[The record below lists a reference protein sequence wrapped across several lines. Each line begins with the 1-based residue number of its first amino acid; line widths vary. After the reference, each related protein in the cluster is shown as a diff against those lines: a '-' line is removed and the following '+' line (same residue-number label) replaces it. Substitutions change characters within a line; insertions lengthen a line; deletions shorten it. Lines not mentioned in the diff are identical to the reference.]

1 MEVDRGDAEVGRVN
15 ARLRVKDRHR
25 RAAATVSTAAMNVT
39 FETRRDSPEDDEVTQ
54 RLLPSSPGS
63 PQEMSSTRERRL
75 RQLLRGDSLQQLLQA
90 DSFRSA
96 QEAIRRLGHYLA
108 YFTLIAMFILVPI
121 ALYNALND
129 RKGKLDQAAYN
140 SAWIMVCGTIIISV
154 RLVYLHL
161 THWYMPEVQKYVV
174 RILWMVPIYATQSYL
189 SLRYHH
195 ARLYIDTIRDF
206 YEAYVIASFVYYLM
220 ALLGGQ
226 DSLVEILRNKADT
239 NLGQHTFPLSL
250 ILQPW
255 ELGLEFAL
263 QCKHDVLQYVVFK
276 TMSTFL
282 IFICASVGVYG
293 EGKFDWFSAY
303 PYLCF
308 FQNLSVMYALYCLVM
323 LFHAVEAELRHP
335 INWRP
340 LGKFLCVK
348 GVVFFSWWQ
357 GVVIYYLRAH
367 GIITHLGSWTS
378 EEVANGLTNYAIC
391 VEMIGFAIA
400 HSYTFTYKEYL
411 PGNLPPASS
420 FPGAV
425 HDVGNAEESS
435 GVVVSAPTTTTL
447 PTSPANRVNTY
458 RPPATLPERMKFKD
472 AFWSSTVPKET
483 IQDIQRLRTGVD
495 LARSTSDQS
504 IQRAAAI
511 TLTDMAMRKGSN
523 HTDEIE
529 SGNESENGTT
539 DGVAAAPTRAA
550 AFMLADAEAAT
561 DATTDGGRQPIEHA
575 VDSTLTDT
583 VPSMAAAIT
592 LTDAVAA
599 NEVDEESSSQP
610 TSLSVATHEAPPP
623 S

>member
-1 MEVDRGDAEVGRVN
+1 MEGDCGESENGRVTERMRR
-15 ARLRVKDRHR
+15 AEEKHR
-25 RAAATVSTAAMNVT
+25 RATAVSATTMNVT
-39 FETRRDSPEDDEVTQ
+39 FEDRRDSQRGDELTE

-63 PQEMSSTRERRL
+63 PQALPPRERRL
-75 RQLLRGDSLQQLLQA
+75 QQLLRADSL
-90 DSFRSA
+90 RSA
-96 QEAIRRLGHYLA
+96 QDAVRRLGHYLA
-108 YFTLIAMFILVPI
+108 YFTLIAMLVLVPI

-129 RKGKLDQAAYN
+129 RKGKLDEAAYN
-140 SAWIMVCGTIIISV
+140 SAWIMVCGTIILSV

-189 SLRYHH
+189 SLRYHR

-255 ELGLEFAL
+255 ELGLEFTL
-263 QCKHDVLQYVVFK
+263 QCKHGVLQYVLFK
-276 TMSTFL
+276 TISTFF
-282 IFICASVGVYG
+282 IFIFASVGVYG

-348 GVVFFSWWQ
+348 GVVFFCWWQ
-357 GVVIYYLRAH
+357 GVVIFYLRAH
-367 GIITHLGSWTS
+367 GIITKLGSWTS

-411 PGNLPPASS
+411 PSNLPPSS
-420 FPGAV
+420 PSARAV
-425 HDVGNAEESS
+425 DDETNNEESS
-435 GVVVSAPTTTTL
+435 GVPVSAARTATTTL
-447 PTSPANRVNTY
+447 TSSPANRINTY
-458 RPPATLPERMKFKD
+458 RPPATLPQPMKFKD

-495 LARSTSDQS
+495 LARSSSDQFIPRALTGMASPTNSVANNHVDDPECVHASEDETTSVGAASSAALMLTDFEAANDATS
-504 IQRAAAI
+504 IIDDERPPVGNAVERARADTMPPTAAAI
-511 TLTDMAMRKGSN
+511 TLTDL
-523 HTDEIE
+523 
-529 SGNESENGTT
+529 
-539 DGVAAAPTRAA
+539 AAA
-550 AFMLADAEAAT
+550 AE
-561 DATTDGGRQPIEHA
+561 
-575 VDSTLTDT
+575 ST
-583 VPSMAAAIT
+583 
-592 LTDAVAA
+592 
-599 NEVDEESSSQP
+599 DEESPQEQTSQ
-610 TSLSVATHEAPPP
+610 SGAIHEAPRT